1 MLMSE
6 VSIEQSIGERPI
18 AMRRTASVK
27 PVRVVAVTSGKGGV
41 GKTNVSVNL
50 ALALANDGKNI
61 MLLDADFGLANVDVL
76 LGVHAPYNLK
86 HVISGERSLEEIIV
100 EGPSGLKIV
109 PASSGTQAMA
119 ELNSSQHAG
128 LIRAFSELSF
138 DIDTLIID
146 TAAGITGSVISY
158 SRAAQEVVV
167 VLCDEPA
174 SLTDAYALLKLLN
187 REYGINRFHIL
198 ANMVNSV
205 QEGRVLFNKLVK
217 VTDRYLDVAMN
228 FMGAIPQDDY
238 LRKAVQK
245 QRAVVDAYPRS
256 KAAMAFKKL
265 AQKTGSMPLP
275 ANAGGHLEFFV
286 ERLIMASQEIEGVR
300 L

>member
-174 SLTDAYALLKLLN
+174 SLTDANRWWKHLN
-187 REYGINRFHIL
+187 EKYGINGFIIL
-198 ANMVNSV
+198 AN
-205 QEGRVLFNKLVK
+205 RVKRVKERWKRKTSKL
-217 VTDRYLDVAMN
+217 
-228 FMGAIPQDDY
+228 Q
-238 LRKAVQK
+238 
-245 QRAVVDAYPRS
+245 
-256 KAAMAFKKL
+256 
-265 AQKTGSMPLP
+265 
-275 ANAGGHLEFFV
+275 
-286 ERLIMASQEIEGVR
+286 
-300 L
+300 

>member
-6 VSIEQSIGERPI
+6 ASAERAIGKRPMGTRRPVS
-18 AMRRTASVK
+18 AK
-27 PVRVVAVTSGKGGV
+27 PVRVVAITSGKGGV

-50 ALALANDGKNI
+50 ALALANEGKNI
-61 MLLDADFGLANVDVL
+61 MLMDADFGLANVDVL
-76 LGVHAPYNLK
+76 LGVHATHNLK
-86 HVISGERSLEEIIV
+86 HVISGELSLEEIIV

-119 ELNSSQHAG
+119 ELNSAQHAG

-138 DIDTLIID
+138 NIDTLIID

-187 REYGINRFHIL
+187 KEYGINRFHIL

-205 QEGRVLFNKLVK
+205 QEGRILFSKLIK
-217 VTDRYLDVAMN
+217 VTDRYLDVAMD

-275 ANAGGHLEFFV
+275 VNAGGHLEFFV
-286 ERLIMASQEIEGVR
+286 ERLIMASQEIEG
-300 L
+300 

>member
-6 VSIEQSIGERPI
+6 ATIERPI
-18 AMRRTASVK
+18 GMQRAVTPK
-27 PVRVVAVTSGKGGV
+27 PVRVIAVTSGKGGV

-50 ALALANDGKNI
+50 ALALANEGKDI
-61 MLLDADFGLANVDVL
+61 MLMDADFGLANIDVL
-76 LGVHAPYNLK
+76 LGVHPVYNLK
-86 HVISGERSLEEIIV
+86 HVINGERSLEEVMV
-100 EGPSGLKIV
+100 EGPGGMKIV

-119 ELNSSQHAG
+119 ELSESQHAG
-128 LIRAFSELSF
+128 LIRAFSELNV

-146 TAAGITGSVISY
+146 TAAGISSSVISY

-167 VLCDEPA
+167 VVCDEPA
-174 SLTDAYALLKLLN
+174 SMTDAYALIKLLAKD
-187 REYGINRFHIL
+187 YGINRFHVL
-198 ANMVNSV
+198 TNMVNSV

-217 VTDRYLDVAMN
+217 VTDRYLDVAMD
-228 FMGAIPQDDY
+228 FMGAVPQDEY

-275 ANAGGHLEFFV
+275 SNAGGHLEFFV
-286 ERLIMASQEIEGVR
+286 ERLIMASQEIGG
-300 L
+300 